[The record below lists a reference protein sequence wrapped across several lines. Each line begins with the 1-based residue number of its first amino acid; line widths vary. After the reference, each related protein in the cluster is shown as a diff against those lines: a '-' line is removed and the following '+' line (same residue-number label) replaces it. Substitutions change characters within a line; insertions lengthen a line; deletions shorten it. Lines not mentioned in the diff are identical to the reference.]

1 MSPIIVEVAALGN
14 IVGMG
19 IVDEVFDFF
28 AVLLVV
34 FGLVFVFDFGFNVE
48 ESSAVVLAPLAAMAL
63 YGVSVV
69 RRLPRHLCARGSSSR
84 RISEDGGTHMLDVVI
99 IVVVI
104 FLFLFFVIVIV
115 SLDGPVFLIILIA
128 VFVVLGGI
136 AGRLRRALGGTL
148 IIVVIVGGGAACAAI
163 VVSSGA
169 LGGLGIVLVVGDVAR
184 RRIEVVV
191 VFRIGIAREL
201 EGGAGRHFDGVDGRF
216 GKSLGS
222 RARRHRFAMEMP
234 RGMMA
239 ESRGRSVGVVGGR
252 DKGSFYLE
260 SSLQLRGDL
269 GSFNGQD
276 FGAVGLSQ
284 SWNNAGSR
292 QQELFPGPHLASDCP
307 FSGIGAGIHQRPT
320 CLDSKQSPRLQ
331 RAT

>member
-1 MSPIIVEVAALGN
+1 MSPIIVKVAALGN
-14 IVGMG
+14 IVGVG

-99 IVVVI
+99 
-104 FLFLFFVIVIV
+104 
-115 SLDGPVFLIILIA
+115 
-128 VFVVLGGI
+128 
-136 AGRLRRALGGTL
+136 
-148 IIVVIVGGGAACAAI
+148 VVIVGSGAACAAI
-163 VVSSGA
+163 VICSGA
-169 LGGLGIVLVVGDVAR
+169 LGGWGIVLVVGDVAR